1 MLADCWNK
9 GVKSAIGLGLCLGLV
24 TIASPVDAAPT
35 SIYAFGDSLTDTGN
49 VSASTFGIL
58 PLSPPY
64 ASGRFSNGPL
74 WIDHITAAYGT
85 QATPSL
91 TGGNNFAYG
100 GATTGGIAPP
110 GVTFQTLDYLARQ
123 GINGADPEALYIV
136 YAGGNDVRNELGS
149 TLAPEALATAA
160 TENIRQAVTNLAQ
173 AGAEYIMV
181 PNLNDLALIPESMAG
196 GAQTMQRATSLST
209 AFNNALS
216 GVLAGLDAAFPI
228 DLIPLDVSS
237 LFNSVVANPAQ
248 YGLTNISTPCF
259 TGAFDRPG
267 TVCAN
272 PNEYLF
278 WDSVHPTAAAH
289 QILGNFA
296 LAALAGWNGAGV
308 ASASDGAL
316 DIPEPATLVML
327 AGGLLGLGLMRC
339 RRSAFAS

>member
-1 MLADCWNK
+1 MIAILWNK
-9 GVKSAIGLGLCLGLV
+9 GVKAAVGLSLCLGV
-24 TIASPVDAAPT
+24 AAAASPVVAAPT

-49 VSASTFGIL
+49 ISASTFGIL
-58 PLSPPY
+58 PFSPPY
-64 ASGRFSNGPL
+64 APGRFSNGLL
-74 WIDHITAAYGT
+74 WIDHIAAAYGT

-100 GATTGGIAPP
+100 GATTGGTVPP

-123 GINGADPEALYIV
+123 GLNGADPDALYIV

-149 TLAPEALATAA
+149 TLAPETLAAAA

-196 GAQTMQRATSLST
+196 GAETMQRATSLST

-228 DLIPLDVSS
+228 DLIPLDVV
-237 LFNSVVANPAQ
+237 N
-248 YGLTNISTPCF
+248 TPCF
-259 TGAFDRPG
+259 SGAIDTPG

-296 LAALAGWNGAGV
+296 LAALAGWNGADV
-308 ASASDGAL
+308 ASASDGAF

-327 AGGLLGLGLMRC
+327 AGRLLGLGLMRC
-339 RRSAFAS
+339 RRSAFTS

>member
-1 MLADCWNK
+1 MIAILWNK
-9 GVKSAIGLGLCLGLV
+9 GVKTAVGLSLCLGV
-24 TIASPVDAAPT
+24 AAAASPAVAAPT

-64 ASGRFSNGPL
+64 APGRFSNGPL
-74 WIDHITAAYGT
+74 WVDHVTAAYGT

-100 GATTGGIAPP
+100 ATTTGGTVPP

-123 GINGADPEALYIV
+123 GFDGADPEALYIV
-136 YAGGNDVRNELGS
+136 YGGGNDVLNELGS
-149 TLAPEALATAA
+149 TLAPETLAAAA
-160 TENIRQAVTNLAQ
+160 TENIQQAVTNLAL

-181 PNLNDLALIPESMAG
+181 PNLNDLGLIPKSMAG
-196 GAQTMQRATSLST
+196 GAETMQRATSLST

-216 GVLAGLDAAFPI
+216 GVLAGLEAAFPI

-237 LFNSVVANPAQ
+237 LFNTVAGNPAQ
-248 YGLTNISTPCF
+248 YGLTNVNTPCF
-259 TGAFDRPG
+259 SGAIDTPG

-296 LAALAGWNGAGV
+296 LAALAGWNEADV
-308 ASASDGAL
+308 ALASDAAL
-316 DIPEPATLVML
+316 QVAEPATLVML
-327 AGGLLGLGLMRC
+327 AGGLLGLGLI
-339 RRSAFAS
+339 RRRQG